1 MADQWHVY
9 DATEEGQEA
18 TEEGN
23 QPAVLKREQSV
34 YDMDIKCHICYEL
47 LVKPSSL
54 ACGHTFCRLCLA
66 EWYNASKR
74 LECPDCRTPWQEV
87 PRVNIFIRE
96 VLQKDYPEKLR
107 EREEALNTEENDQII
122 NNFERFGQQLKARRV
137 AGQPGRVVVQGG
149 PQRNVMQVKDFCS
162 GFIVAAA
169 VVMFMYLIWYWRSDS
184 DHGMLIYKPVLRWE
198 PEEVGTWLEEMG
210 TWSSVYASNA
220 IEEKIDGRQLLVMDE
235 SDLKEKLKMEDSL
248 HMKVVLQSLN
258 DLSERGSKL
267 PGTLWEYKSL
277 HPGLAMLLL
286 YGMKDYPRTTILFI
300 YLFEYDSVFIPF
312 VHNTCID
319 SETTLDMFDNV
330 TSGQLTEFVSCGLFL
345 PYYLIGIYAYDW
357 TVTHYWISR
366 LVIITCMAQTYL
378 ECTFIADFLRGG
390 YRNIFSMG
398 KSYGKSLLSGVFFII
413 IWPVVPSFICNIFF
427 YVALYLSP
435 YVSLEKMYH
444 RIRNT
449 NPRN

>member
-1 MADQWHVY
+1 MLHSDNDSDWYEAL
-9 DATEEGQEA
+9 EE
-18 TEEGN
+18 TN
-23 QPAVLKREQSV
+23 QKPPQLYREQST

-66 EWYNASKR
+66 SWYETSKR
-74 LECPDCRTPWQEV
+74 LECPDCRTAWQEV
-87 PRVNIFIRE
+87 PKVNIFIRE

-107 EREEALNTEENDQII
+107 EREEALDTEENENII
-122 NNFERFGQQLKARRV
+122 KKFENFGQQLKEKRV
-137 AGQPGRVVVQGG
+137 RVNAVGQGRVQGG
-149 PQRNVMQVKDFCS
+149 PQRRVQAKDFCS
-162 GFIVAAA
+162 GFLVAA
-169 VVMFMYLIWYWRSDS
+169 VVVMAVYVLWYWRNISDS
-184 DHGMLIYKPVLRWE
+184 GLLIYKPVQRWE
-198 PEEVGTWLEEMG
+198 PQEVATWLQELG
-210 TWSSVYASNA
+210 SWSSEYANNA
-220 IEEKIDGRQLLVMDE
+220 IEENIDGRQLLVMDE
-235 SDLKEKLKMEDSL
+235 SDLKVKLKIEDSL
-248 HMKVVLQSLN
+248 HMKVVLQSLQ

-300 YLFEYDSVFIPF
+300 YMFEYDSVFIPF
-312 VHNTCID
+312 VHNTCSD
-319 SETTLDMFDNV
+319 DETTIDVFDNV
-330 TSGQLTEFVSCGLFL
+330 TSRQLTEFVSCGLFL

-366 LVIITCMAQTYL
+366 LVILTCIAQTYL
-378 ECTFIADFLRGG
+378 ECTYIADFVRGG

-398 KSYGKSLLSGVFFII
+398 RSYGKSLLSGIFFIV
-413 IWPVVPSFICNIFF
+413 IWPIVPSFVCNIFF

-449 NPRN
+449 NQRN